1 MLTYNIQRKSGKGNK
16 SKWVT
21 KTTVDAES
29 GNKALRKYGLAGAFK
44 SPRVKVVTSNT
55 RGVQY
60 RAVAKTD

>member
-1 MLTYNIQRKSGKGNK
+1 MLHYNVQRKSGKG
-16 SKWVT
+16 SKAKWIT
-21 KTTVDAES
+21 KKVIEAET